1 MDPDVNRSQS
11 KKRLKACGHALPPDY
26 QAAILLLEPGKG
38 ALRLKARDDC
48 LDRSAPVLFRL
59 PDALRDLRPDT
70 PLPELLAQR
79 LRVIPFIRR
88 DHFETFAGATSF
100 ACVHLDCIK
109 QRQHLGPF
117 VPIGRCGAIGQG
129 HAAPLGEA
137 VDQDPLA
144 FPPVR
149 DALAATLARGKKR
162 HRRRHTP
169 NESSRVPQQ
178 CRGSALASLPTC
190 HPLATAA
197 TSDASRSSTPIAA
210 HAGHRTSDSR

>member
-11 KKRLKACGHALPPDY
+11 KKRLKACDHALPPDY

-38 ALRLKARDDC
+38 ALRLKAWDDC

-79 LRVIPFIRR
+79 FRVISFIRR

-109 QRQHLGPF
+109 LTP
-117 VPIGRCGAIGQG
+117 CGA
-129 HAAPLGEA
+129 
-137 VDQDPLA
+137 D
-144 FPPVR
+144 
-149 DALAATLARGKKR
+149 
-162 HRRRHTP
+162 
-169 NESSRVPQQ
+169 
-178 CRGSALASLPTC
+178 
-190 HPLATAA
+190 
-197 TSDASRSSTPIAA
+197 
-210 HAGHRTSDSR
+210 